1 MDSEPKTPTQES
13 ESLSSFSALLR
24 LLRYAKG
31 HNQKIL
37 LAVSCSIINKVF
49 DVMPEILIGIA
60 IDVVVNRDRSF
71 VAGFGFE
78 TPQSQIAVLAVI
90 TFFIWAGESLFEYF
104 YLVLW
109 RNLSQRLQAEL
120 RQDAYV
126 QMQSQSMAYFE
137 NHSSGEL
144 ISILNDDVNQLE
156 RFLDGGANDIIQT
169 VVTVVLVGGVFF
181 YLSPVI
187 ALLAFTPIPVIVWGA
202 FYFLRR
208 ATPLY
213 ADVREQVGRIA
224 NRLANNIGGIATIKS
239 FTAEAREAKALSD
252 ASEAYVAANSR
263 AIAVSSAFIPVIR
276 MAILVGFLTTFVYG
290 GLQALNGSLNVGA
303 YGVLVF
309 LTQRLL
315 WPLTDLAKTI
325 DLFERAMASTRRIF
339 GVLEAPVQI
348 VDQGA
353 APSSGIS
360 ANTNAGNE
368 LQVLPIPIA
377 GAIELKDVQFRFLGS
392 NAGLS
397 DFTLSIA
404 AGGTTALVGV
414 TGSGKSTVAKLLL
427 RFYEPDSGVITFDG
441 VDISQLSL
449 FELRSN
455 IGFVGQD
462 VFMFEGTV
470 AENIRYGDP
479 ACNDEQLHQAAHAAQ
494 ALDFI
499 NALPGGMQTQVG
511 ERGVKLSGGQ
521 RQRLSLARAIIKD
534 PPVLILDEA
543 TSAVDNETE
552 AAIQRALEEVARD
565 RTVLIIAHR
574 LSTIVN
580 ADNIVVLEAGR
591 VVEQGTHSEL
601 LALGGAYSK
610 QWSAQLIVK
619 DGR

>member
-1 MDSEPKTPTQES
+1 
-13 ESLSSFSALLR
+13 
-24 LLRYAKG
+24 
-31 HNQKIL
+31 
-37 LAVSCSIINKVF
+37 
-49 DVMPEILIGIA
+49 MPEILIGIA
-60 IDVVVNRDRSF
+60 IDVVVSRESSF
-71 VAGFGFE
+71 VAKLGFE
-78 TPQSQIAVLAVI
+78 APESQIMLLAVL
-90 TFFIWAGESLFEYF
+90 TFFVWAGESLFEYF

-126 QMQSQSMAYFE
+126 HMQSQGMVYFE

-187 ALLAFTPIPVIVWGA
+187 ALLAITPIPVIIWGA

-213 ADVREQVGRIA
+213 ANVRLQVGNIA
-224 NRLANNIGGIATIKS
+224 SRLANNIGGIATIKS
-239 FTAEAREAKALSD
+239 FTAEAREAEALAA
-252 ASEAYVAANSR
+252 ASEDYVEANSR

-276 MAILVGFLTTFVYG
+276 MAILAGFLFTFVYG
-290 GLQALNGSLNVGA
+290 GLQALKGNLNVGA

-339 GVLEAPVQI
+339 GVLEAPVEVI
-348 VDQGA
+348 DSGDQLLA
-353 APSSGIS
+353 RPV
-360 ANTNAGNE
+360 AGE
-368 LQVLPIPIA
+368 
-377 GAIELKDVQFRFLGS
+377 IEFKAVQFRFTGS

-397 DFTLSIA
+397 DFSLVVP
-404 AGGTTALVGV
+404 AGKTTALVGV

-427 RFYEPDSGVITFDG
+427 RFYESNSGTITLDG
-441 VDISQLSL
+441 ININALSL
-449 FELRSN
+449 LELRSQ

-462 VFMFEGTV
+462 VFMFDGTIGD
-470 AENIRYGDP
+470 NIRYGNTE
-479 ACNDEQLHQAAHAAQ
+479 CTDEQMIAAARAAQ
-494 ALDFI
+494 ALNFI
-499 NALPGGMQTQVG
+499 DALPDGMDTMVG

-521 RQRLSLARAIIKD
+521 RQRLSLARAIVKD

-552 AAIQRALEEVARD
+552 SAIQLALEEVSRE
-565 RTVLIIAHR
+565 RTVLVIAHR

-580 ADNIVVLEAGR
+580 ADSIVVLEAGQIL
-591 VVEQGTHSEL
+591 EQGSHSEL
-601 LALGGAYSK
+601 LELGQAYSK
-610 QWSAQLIVK
+610 QWLLQA
-619 DGR
+619 RH

>member
-126 QMQSQSMAYFE
+126 QMQSQSIAYFE

-353 APSSGIS
+353 APS
-360 ANTNAGNE
+360 AGNE

-377 GAIELKDVQFRFLGS
+377 GAIELKDVQFRFSGS

-449 FELRSN
+449 LELRSN

-479 ACNDEQLHQAAHAAQ
+479 TCNDEQLHQAAHAAQ

>member
-1 MDSEPKTPTQES
+1 MSDCELVAGDKAELS
-13 ESLSSFSALLR
+13 SLSALIK
-24 LLRYAKG
+24 LLRYARG
-31 HNQKIL
+31 HRKKIV
-37 LAVSCSIINKVF
+37 LAISCSIINKVF

-60 IDVVVNRDRSF
+60 IDVVVNRESSF
-71 VAGFGFE
+71 VAKLGFE
-78 TPQSQIAVLAVI
+78 APESQILVLAVL
-90 TFFIWAGESLFEYF
+90 TFFVWAGESLFEYF
-104 YLVLW
+104 YLILW

-120 RQDAYV
+120 RQDTYV
-126 QMQSQSMAYFE
+126 HMQSQGMDYFE
-137 NHSSGEL
+137 NNSTGEL

-169 VVTVVLVGGVFF
+169 VVTVVLVGGVFVV
-181 YLSPVI
+181 LSPVI

-213 ADVREQVGRIA
+213 ADVRQQVGRIA
-224 NRLANNIGGIATIKS
+224 TRLANNIGGIATIKS
-239 FTAEAREAKALSD
+239 FTAEAREAKALAA
-252 ASEAYVAANSR
+252 ASEDYVVANSR

-276 MAILVGFLTTFVYG
+276 MAILAGFLTTFVYG
-290 GLQALNGSLNVGA
+290 GLQALNGELNVGA

-339 GVLEAPVQI
+339 GVLEAPVE
-348 VDQGA
+348 VLD
-353 APSSGIS
+353 SGTE
-360 ANTNAGNE
+360 ALPVPVAGEIQFQN
-368 LQVLPIPIA
+368 
-377 GAIELKDVQFRFLGS
+377 VQFRFAGS

-397 DFTLSIA
+397 NFNLTVP
-404 AGGTTALVGV
+404 AGKTTALVGV

-427 RFYEPDSGVITFDG
+427 RFYESNSGAITLDG
-441 VDISQLSL
+441 VDISKLSL
-449 FELRSN
+449 FDLRSQ

-462 VFMFEGTV
+462 VFMFDGTIGD
-470 AENIRYGDP
+470 NIRYGNTTGTD
-479 ACNDEQLHQAAHAAQ
+479 AAMVSAARAAQ

-499 NALPGGMQTQVG
+499 EALPDGMDTLVG
-511 ERGVKLSGGQ
+511 ERGAKLSGGQ
-521 RQRLSLARAIIKD
+521 RQRLSLARAIVKD

-552 AAIQRALEEVARD
+552 AAIQLALEEVSRD
-565 RTVLIIAHR
+565 RTVLVIAHR

-580 ADNIVVLEAGR
+580 ADNIVVLESGS

-601 LALGGAYSK
+601 LTLGQAYSK
-610 QWSAQLIVK
+610 QWSVQT
-619 DGR
+619 GR

>member
-1 MDSEPKTPTQES
+1 MNSEPVAGTR
-13 ESLSSFSALLR
+13 SLSSFSALLK

-31 HNQKIL
+31 HRKKIL
-37 LAVSCSIINKVF
+37 LAVSCSVINKVF

-60 IDVVVNRDRSF
+60 IDVVVNRESSF

-78 TPQSQIAVLAVI
+78 SPHSQIVVLAVL

-104 YLVLW
+104 YLILW
-109 RNLSQRLQAEL
+109 RNLSQRLQSGL
-120 RQDAYV
+120 RQDTYTH
-126 QMQSQSMAYFE
+126 MQTQGMVYFE

-169 VVTVVLVGGVFF
+169 VVTVVLVGAVFF
-181 YLSPVI
+181 YLSPII
-187 ALLAFTPIPVIVWGA
+187 AMLAFTPIPVIVWGA

-239 FTAEAREAKALSD
+239 FTAEVREAKALAA
-252 ASEAYVAANSR
+252 ASEDYVLANSR

-276 MAILVGFLTTFVYG
+276 MAILVGFLFTFVYG
-290 GLQALNGSLNVGA
+290 GMQALNGSLNVGA

-325 DLFERAMASTRRIF
+325 DLFERAMASSRRIF
-339 GVLEAPVQI
+339 SVLEAPVQ
-348 VDQGA
+348 VADQGMR
-353 APSSGIS
+353 
-360 ANTNAGNE
+360 T
-368 LQVLPIPIA
+368 LPLPVA
-377 GAIELKDVQFRFLGS
+377 GAIQFTDVQFRFAGS
-392 NAGLS
+392 SAGLT
-397 DFTLSIA
+397 DFNLSIP
-404 AGGTTALVGV
+404 AGRTTALVGV
-414 TGSGKSTVAKLLL
+414 TGSGKST
-427 RFYEPDSGVITFDG
+427 
-441 VDISQLSL
+441 
-449 FELRSN
+449 
-455 IGFVGQD
+455 GQD
-462 VFMFEGTV
+462 VFMFDGSV
-470 AENIRYGDP
+470 ADNIRYGDP
-479 ACNDEQLHQAAHAAQ
+479 ECSDQQLHSAAQ
-494 ALDFI
+494 AAQASDFI
-499 NALPGGMQTQVG
+499 NALPDGMQTLVG

-521 RQRLSLARAIIKD
+521 RQRLSLARAIVKN

-552 AAIQRALEEVARD
+552 AAIQRALEQVSRD
-565 RTVLIIAHR
+565 RTVLVIAHR
-574 LSTIVN
+574 LSTVVN

-601 LALGGAYSK
+601 LDRAGAYSK
-610 QWSAQLIVK
+610 QWSVQT
-619 DGR
+619 GQ

>member
-1 MDSEPKTPTQES
+1 
-13 ESLSSFSALLR
+13 
-24 LLRYAKG
+24 
-31 HNQKIL
+31 
-37 LAVSCSIINKVF
+37 
-49 DVMPEILIGIA
+49 MPEILIGIA
-60 IDVVVNRDRSF
+60 IDVVVSRESSF
-71 VAGFGFE
+71 VAKLGFE
-78 TPQSQIAVLAVI
+78 APESQIMLLAVL
-90 TFFIWAGESLFEYF
+90 TFFVWAGESLFEYF

-126 QMQSQSMAYFE
+126 HMQSQGMVYFE

-187 ALLAFTPIPVIVWGA
+187 ALLAITPIPVIIWGA

-213 ADVREQVGRIA
+213 ANVRLQVGNIA
-224 NRLANNIGGIATIKS
+224 GRLANNIGGIATIKS
-239 FTAEAREAKALSD
+239 FTAEAREAEALAA
-252 ASEAYVAANSR
+252 ASEAYVEANSR

-276 MAILVGFLTTFVYG
+276 MAILAGFLFTFVYG
-290 GLQALNGSLNVGA
+290 GLQALKGNLNVGA

-339 GVLEAPVQI
+339 GVLEAPLEVI
-348 VDQGA
+348 D
-353 APSSGIS
+353 SGEQLL
-360 ANTNAGNE
+360 ARPVAGE
-368 LQVLPIPIA
+368 
-377 GAIELKDVQFRFLGS
+377 IEFKAVQFRFTGS

-397 DFTLSIA
+397 DFSLVVP
-404 AGGTTALVGV
+404 AGKTTALVGV

-427 RFYEPDSGVITFDG
+427 RFYESNSGTITLDG
-441 VDISQLSL
+441 IDLNALSL
-449 FELRSN
+449 LELRSQ

-462 VFMFEGTV
+462 VFMFDGTIGD
-470 AENIRYGDP
+470 NIRYGNTE
-479 ACNDEQLHQAAHAAQ
+479 CTDEQMIAAARAAQ
-494 ALDFI
+494 ALNFI
-499 NALPGGMQTQVG
+499 NALPDGMDTMVG

-521 RQRLSLARAIIKD
+521 RQRLSLARAIVRD

-552 AAIQRALEEVARD
+552 AAIQFALEEVSRN
-565 RTVLIIAHR
+565 RTVLVIAHR
-574 LSTIVN
+574 LSTIIN
-580 ADNIVVLEAGR
+580 ADNIVVLDAGT
-591 VVEQGTHSEL
+591 VVEQGTHNEL
-601 LALGGAYSK
+601 LQLEQAYSK
-610 QWSAQLIVK
+610 QWLLQARQ
-619 DGR
+619 

>member
-1 MDSEPKTPTQES
+1 
-13 ESLSSFSALLR
+13 
-24 LLRYAKG
+24 
-31 HNQKIL
+31 
-37 LAVSCSIINKVF
+37 
-49 DVMPEILIGIA
+49 MPEILIGIA
-60 IDVVVNRDRSF
+60 IDVVVSRESSF
-71 VAGFGFE
+71 VAKLGFE
-78 TPQSQIAVLAVI
+78 APESQIMLLAVL
-90 TFFIWAGESLFEYF
+90 TFFVWAGESLFEYF

-126 QMQSQSMAYFE
+126 HMQSQGMVYFE

-187 ALLAFTPIPVIVWGA
+187 ALLAITPIPVIIWGA

-213 ADVREQVGRIA
+213 ANVRLQVGNIA
-224 NRLANNIGGIATIKS
+224 GRLANNIGGIATIKS
-239 FTAEAREAKALSD
+239 FTAEAREAEALAA
-252 ASEAYVAANSR
+252 ASEAYVEANSR

-276 MAILVGFLTTFVYG
+276 MAILAGFLFTFVYG
-290 GLQALNGSLNVGA
+290 GLQALKGNLNVGA

-339 GVLEAPVQI
+339 GVLEAPLEVI
-348 VDQGA
+348 D
-353 APSSGIS
+353 SGEQLL
-360 ANTNAGNE
+360 ARPVAGE
-368 LQVLPIPIA
+368 
-377 GAIELKDVQFRFLGS
+377 IEFKAVQFRFTGS

-397 DFTLSIA
+397 DFSLVVP
-404 AGGTTALVGV
+404 AGKTTALVGV

-427 RFYEPDSGVITFDG
+427 RFYESNSGTITLDG
-441 VDISQLSL
+441 IDLNALSL
-449 FELRSN
+449 LELRSQ

-462 VFMFEGTV
+462 VFMFDGTIGD
-470 AENIRYGDP
+470 NIRYGNTE
-479 ACNDEQLHQAAHAAQ
+479 CTDEQMIAAARAAQ
-494 ALDFI
+494 ALNFI
-499 NALPGGMQTQVG
+499 NALPDGMDTMVG

-521 RQRLSLARAIIKD
+521 RQRLSLARAIVKD

-552 AAIQRALEEVARD
+552 SEIQLALEEVGRE
-565 RTVLIIAHR
+565 RTVLVIAHR

-580 ADNIVVLEAGR
+580 ADSIVVLEAGQIL
-591 VVEQGTHSEL
+591 EQGSHSEL
-601 LALGGAYSK
+601 LELGQAYSK
-610 QWSAQLIVK
+610 QWLLQA
-619 DGR
+619 RH

>member
-1 MDSEPKTPTQES
+1 MNSEPVAGTR
-13 ESLSSFSALLR
+13 SLSSFSALLK

-31 HNQKIL
+31 HRKKIL
-37 LAVSCSIINKVF
+37 LAVSCSVINKVF

-60 IDVVVNRDRSF
+60 IDVVVNRESSF

-78 TPQSQIAVLAVI
+78 SPHSQIVVLAVL

-104 YLVLW
+104 YLILW
-109 RNLSQRLQAEL
+109 RNLSQRLQSGL
-120 RQDAYV
+120 RQDTYTH
-126 QMQSQSMAYFE
+126 MQTQGMVYFE

-169 VVTVVLVGGVFF
+169 VVTVVLVGAVFF
-181 YLSPVI
+181 YLSPII
-187 ALLAFTPIPVIVWGA
+187 AMLAFTPIPVIVWGA

-239 FTAEAREAKALSD
+239 FTAEVREAKALAA
-252 ASEAYVAANSR
+252 ASEDYVLANSR

-276 MAILVGFLTTFVYG
+276 MAILVGFLFTFVYG
-290 GLQALNGSLNVGA
+290 GMQALNGSLNVGA

-325 DLFERAMASTRRIF
+325 DLFERAMASSRRIF
-339 GVLEAPVQI
+339 SVLEAPVQ
-348 VDQGA
+348 VADQGMR
-353 APSSGIS
+353 
-360 ANTNAGNE
+360 T
-368 LQVLPIPIA
+368 LPLPVA
-377 GAIELKDVQFRFLGS
+377 GAIQFTDVQFRFAGS
-392 NAGLS
+392 SAGLT
-397 DFTLSIA
+397 DFNLSIP
-404 AGGTTALVGV
+404 AGRTTALVGV

-427 RFYEPDSGVITFDG
+427 RFYEADSGSIRFDNFDITE
-441 VDISQLSL
+441 LSL
-449 FELRSN
+449 HELRSR

-462 VFMFEGTV
+462 VFMFDGSV
-470 AENIRYGDP
+470 ADNIRYGDP
-479 ACNDEQLHQAAHAAQ
+479 ECSDQQLHSAAQ
-494 ALDFI
+494 AAQASDFI
-499 NALPGGMQTQVG
+499 NALPDGMQTLVG

-521 RQRLSLARAIIKD
+521 RQRLSLARAIVKN

-552 AAIQRALEEVARD
+552 AAIQRALEQVSRD
-565 RTVLIIAHR
+565 RTVLVIAHR
-574 LSTIVN
+574 LSTVVN

-601 LALGGAYSK
+601 LDRAGAYSK
-610 QWSAQLIVK
+610 QWSVQT
-619 DGR
+619 GQ

>member
-1 MDSEPKTPTQES
+1 LSDFSRTVENEAD
-13 ESLSSFSALLR
+13 LSSLAALVK
-24 LLRYAKG
+24 LLRYATG
-31 HNQKIL
+31 HRKKIL
-37 LAVSCSIINKVF
+37 LAICCSIINKIF

-60 IDVVVNRDRSF
+60 IDVVVSRESSF
-71 VAGFGFE
+71 IAKLGFE
-78 TPQSQIAVLAVI
+78 APESQIMLLAVL
-90 TFFIWAGESLFEYF
+90 TFFVWAGESLFEYF

-126 QMQSQSMAYFE
+126 HMQSQGMVYFE

-213 ADVREQVGRIA
+213 ANVRLQVGKIA
-224 NRLANNIGGIATIKS
+224 VRLANNIGGIVTIKS
-239 FTAEAREAKALSD
+239 FTAEAREAKALAA
-252 ASEAYVAANSR
+252 ASEEYVEANSR

-276 MAILVGFLTTFVYG
+276 MAILAGFLFTFVYG

-315 WPLTDLAKTI
+315 WPLTDLAKTV

-339 GVLEAPVQI
+339 GVLEAPVE
-348 VDQGA
+348 VLD
-353 APSSGIS
+353 SG
-360 ANTNAGNE
+360 E
-368 LQVLPIPIA
+368 LSLPLPVSGEIDFN
-377 GAIELKDVQFRFLGS
+377 DVQFTFAGS
-392 NAGLS
+392 NAGLN
-397 DFTLSIA
+397 DFSLLVP
-404 AGGTTALVGV
+404 AGKTTALVGA

-427 RFYEPDSGVITFDG
+427 RFYESNSGVITFDG
-441 VDISQLSL
+441 IDIGALSL
-449 FELRSN
+449 LELRSQ

-462 VFMFEGTV
+462 VFMFDGTIGD
-470 AENIRYGDP
+470 NIRYGNPDCTD
-479 ACNDEQLHQAAHAAQ
+479 AQMIAAARAAQ

-499 NALPGGMQTQVG
+499 NALPEGMNTLVG

-521 RQRLSLARAIIKD
+521 RQRLSLARAIVKD

-552 AAIQRALEEVARD
+552 AAIQLALEEVSRD
-565 RTVLIIAHR
+565 RTVLVIAHR
-574 LSTIVN
+574 LSTIVT

-591 VVEQGTHSEL
+591 IVEQGTHNEL
-601 LALGGAYSK
+601 LNLGQTYSK
-610 QWSAQLIVK
+610 QWLLQARQ
-619 DGR
+619 

>member
-1 MDSEPKTPTQES
+1 MSDFSRTVENEAD
-13 ESLSSFSALLR
+13 LSSLAALVK
-24 LLRYAKG
+24 LLRYATG
-31 HNQKIL
+31 HRKKIL
-37 LAVSCSIINKVF
+37 LAICCSIINKIF

-60 IDVVVNRDRSF
+60 IDVVVSRESSF
-71 VAGFGFE
+71 IAKLGFE
-78 TPQSQIAVLAVI
+78 APESQIMLLAVL
-90 TFFIWAGESLFEYF
+90 TFFVWAGESLFEYF

-126 QMQSQSMAYFE
+126 HMQSQGMVYFE

-213 ADVREQVGRIA
+213 ANVRLQVGKIA
-224 NRLANNIGGIATIKS
+224 VRLDNNIGGIVTIKS
-239 FTAEAREAKALSD
+239 FTAEAREAKALAA
-252 ASEAYVAANSR
+252 ASEEYVEANSR

-276 MAILVGFLTTFVYG
+276 MAILAGFLFTFVYG

-315 WPLTDLAKTI
+315 WPLTDLAKTV

-339 GVLEAPVQI
+339 GVLEAPVE
-348 VDQGA
+348 VLD
-353 APSSGIS
+353 SG
-360 ANTNAGNE
+360 E
-368 LQVLPIPIA
+368 LSLPLPVSGEIDFN
-377 GAIELKDVQFRFLGS
+377 DVQFTFAGS
-392 NAGLS
+392 NAGLN
-397 DFTLSIA
+397 DFSLLVP
-404 AGGTTALVGV
+404 AGKTTALVGA

-427 RFYEPDSGVITFDG
+427 RFYESNSGVITFDG
-441 VDISQLSL
+441 IDIGALSL
-449 FELRSN
+449 LELRSQ

-462 VFMFEGTV
+462 VFMFDGTIGD
-470 AENIRYGDP
+470 NIRYGNPDCTD
-479 ACNDEQLHQAAHAAQ
+479 AQMIAAARAAQ

-499 NALPGGMQTQVG
+499 NALPEGMNTLVG

-521 RQRLSLARAIIKD
+521 RQRLSLARAIVKD

-552 AAIQRALEEVARD
+552 AAIQLALEEVSRD
-565 RTVLIIAHR
+565 RTVLVIAHR
-574 LSTIVN
+574 LSTIVT

-591 VVEQGTHSEL
+591 IVEQGTHNEL
-601 LALGGAYSK
+601 LNLGQTYSK
-610 QWSAQLIVK
+610 QWLLQARQ
-619 DGR
+619 

>member
-1 MDSEPKTPTQES
+1 
-13 ESLSSFSALLR
+13 
-24 LLRYAKG
+24 
-31 HNQKIL
+31 
-37 LAVSCSIINKVF
+37 
-49 DVMPEILIGIA
+49 MPEILIGIA
-60 IDVVVNRDRSF
+60 IDVVVSRESSF
-71 VAGFGFE
+71 VAKLGFE
-78 TPQSQIAVLAVI
+78 APESQIMLLAVL
-90 TFFIWAGESLFEYF
+90 TFFVWAGESLFEYF

-126 QMQSQSMAYFE
+126 HMQSQGMVYFE

-187 ALLAFTPIPVIVWGA
+187 ALLAITPIPVIIWGA

-213 ADVREQVGRIA
+213 ANVRLQVGNIA
-224 NRLANNIGGIATIKS
+224 SHLANNIGGIATIKS
-239 FTAEAREAKALSD
+239 FTAEAREAEALAA
-252 ASEAYVAANSR
+252 ASEDYVEANSR

-276 MAILVGFLTTFVYG
+276 MAILAGFLFTFVYG
-290 GLQALNGSLNVGA
+290 GLQALKGNLNVGA

-339 GVLEAPVQI
+339 GVLEAPVEVI
-348 VDQGA
+348 DSGDQLLA
-353 APSSGIS
+353 RPV
-360 ANTNAGNE
+360 AGE
-368 LQVLPIPIA
+368 
-377 GAIELKDVQFRFLGS
+377 IEFKAVQFRFTGS

-397 DFTLSIA
+397 DFSLVVP
-404 AGGTTALVGV
+404 AGKTTALVGV

-427 RFYEPDSGVITFDG
+427 RFYESNSGTITLDG
-441 VDISQLSL
+441 ININALSL
-449 FELRSN
+449 LELRSQ

-462 VFMFEGTV
+462 VFMFDGTIGD
-470 AENIRYGDP
+470 NIRYGNT
-479 ACNDEQLHQAAHAAQ
+479 ACTDEQMIAAARAAQ
-494 ALDFI
+494 ALNFI
-499 NALPGGMQTQVG
+499 DALPDGMDTMVG

-521 RQRLSLARAIIKD
+521 RQRLSLARAIVKD

-552 AAIQRALEEVARD
+552 SAIQLALEEVSRE
-565 RTVLIIAHR
+565 RTVLVIAHR

-580 ADNIVVLEAGR
+580 ADSIVVLEAGQIL
-591 VVEQGTHSEL
+591 EQGSHSEL
-601 LALGGAYSK
+601 LELGQAYSK
-610 QWSAQLIVK
+610 QWLLQA
-619 DGR
+619 RH

>member
-1 MDSEPKTPTQES
+1 MSDFSRTVENEAD
-13 ESLSSFSALLR
+13 LSSLAALVK
-24 LLRYAKG
+24 LLRYATG
-31 HNQKIL
+31 HRKKIL
-37 LAVSCSIINKVF
+37 LAICCSIINKIF

-60 IDVVVNRDRSF
+60 IDVVVSRESSF
-71 VAGFGFE
+71 IAKLGFE
-78 TPQSQIAVLAVI
+78 APESQIMLLAVL
-90 TFFIWAGESLFEYF
+90 TFFVWAGESLFEYF

-126 QMQSQSMAYFE
+126 HMQSQGMVYFE

-213 ADVREQVGRIA
+213 ANVRLQVGKIA
-224 NRLANNIGGIATIKS
+224 VRLANNIGGIVTIKS
-239 FTAEAREAKALSD
+239 FTAEAREAKALAA
-252 ASEAYVAANSR
+252 ASEEYVEANSR

-276 MAILVGFLTTFVYG
+276 MAILAGFLFTFVYG

-315 WPLTDLAKTI
+315 WPLTDLAKTV

-339 GVLEAPVQI
+339 GVLEAPVE
-348 VDQGA
+348 VLD
-353 APSSGIS
+353 SG
-360 ANTNAGNE
+360 E
-368 LQVLPIPIA
+368 LSLPLPVSGEIDFN
-377 GAIELKDVQFRFLGS
+377 DVQFTFAGS
-392 NAGLS
+392 NAGLN
-397 DFTLSIA
+397 DFSLLVP
-404 AGGTTALVGV
+404 AGKTTALVGA

-427 RFYEPDSGVITFDG
+427 RFYDSNSGVITFDG
-441 VDISQLSL
+441 IDIGALSL
-449 FELRSN
+449 LELRSQ

-462 VFMFEGTV
+462 VFMFDGTIGD
-470 AENIRYGDP
+470 NIRYGNPDCTD
-479 ACNDEQLHQAAHAAQ
+479 AQMIAAARAAQ

-499 NALPGGMQTQVG
+499 NALPEGMNTLVG

-521 RQRLSLARAIIKD
+521 RQRLSLARAIVKD

-552 AAIQRALEEVARD
+552 AAIQLALEEVSRD
-565 RTVLIIAHR
+565 RTVLVIAHR
-574 LSTIVN
+574 LSTIVT

-591 VVEQGTHSEL
+591 IVEQGTHNEL
-601 LALGGAYSK
+601 LNLGQTYSK
-610 QWSAQLIVK
+610 QWLLQARQ
-619 DGR
+619 